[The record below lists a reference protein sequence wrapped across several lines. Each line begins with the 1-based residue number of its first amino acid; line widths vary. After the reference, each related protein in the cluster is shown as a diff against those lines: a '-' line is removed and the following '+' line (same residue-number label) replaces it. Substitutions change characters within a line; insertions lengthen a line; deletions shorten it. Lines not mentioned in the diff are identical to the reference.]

1 MTSETILIVDDQL
14 PNLKVLTTMLKGK
27 NYKVRKTV
35 DGESAIEAVQ
45 IEPPD
50 LILLDIKMP
59 DMDGYEVCQRLK
71 SDDKT
76 KDVPIIFISALSE
89 VFDKVKAFE
98 VGGIDYITKPFQEEE
113 VLARINSQ
121 LTIKKQ
127 QKLLQND
134 KELLIQKQKKLEKEI
149 KLRKEAQSILYQS
162 RALISSV
169 LTNSLDGIAAF
180 ESVRNSKTG
189 KIADFRCLVINPI
202 LAELFNQQPEDFSG
216 QLILKNFLEQLDEQL
231 DFSLFALFVE
241 IVETGLSLNKDLSYQ
256 CKQGKKWYHLSAIK
270 LADGFS
276 LTVRNI
282 TERKKRELELN
293 RRATIDGL
301 TGIYNRRTFD
311 ISIAKEWKRAQ
322 REKQTLS
329 IILFDVDYFKLYN
342 DCYGHQAGDDC
353 LKQIAQTVKKILNR
367 SVDSIARYGGEEFI
381 IILPNTDQ
389 QGAITVV
396 ENIQH
401 AIYTL
406 AIPHKQSK
414 VSQLV
419 SISLGIA
426 SIIPISASSPA
437 NLINLADKALYRA
450 KQQGRNRYSV
460 AEI

>member
-14 PNLKVLTTMLKGK
+14 PNLKVLSTMLKGK
-27 NYKVRKTV
+27 NYKVRKAV

-59 DMDGYEVCQRLK
+59 IMDGYEVCQRLK

-98 VGGIDYITKPFQEEE
+98 LGGIDYITKPFQEEE
-113 VLARINSQ
+113 VWARINSQ

-127 QKLLQND
+127 QKLLQQE
-134 KELLIQKQKKLEKEI
+134 KELLKQKQKTLEKEI
-149 KLRKEAQSILYQS
+149 KLRKEAQAILYQS

-180 ESVRNSKTG
+180 ESVRNSKSG
-189 KIADFRCLVINPI
+189 KIEDFRCLVINPI
-202 LAELFNQQPEDFSG
+202 LAELLNREPEDLSG
-216 QLILKNFLEQLDEQL
+216 QLILKNFLEQLD
-231 DFSLFALFVE
+231 FNLFTLFVD
-241 IVETGLSLNKDLSYQ
+241 IVETGVPLDKDFSYQ
-256 CKQGKKWYHLSAIK
+256 CQQEKKWYHLSAIK

-276 LTVRNI
+276 ITVRDI

-293 RRATIDGL
+293 RQATIDGL
-301 TGIYNRRTFD
+301 TGVYNRYTFD
-311 ISIAKEWKRAQ
+311 QSLIKEWKRAK
-322 REKQTLS
+322 REKETLS

-342 DCYGHQAGDDC
+342 DCYGHQSGDDC

-367 SVDSIARYGGEEFI
+367 PADFVARYGGEEFVV
-381 IILPNTDQ
+381 ILPNTDR

-396 ENIQH
+396 ENIQQ

-406 AIPHKQSK
+406 AIPHKESK
-414 VSQLV
+414 VSEVV

-426 SIIPISASSPA
+426 SIVPTSESSPA
-437 NLINLADKALYRA
+437 NLINLADKALYTA
-450 KQQGRNRYSV
+450 KQQGRNRYCV

>member
-1 MTSETILIVDDQL
+1 MTSETILIIDDQL

-59 DMDGYEVCQRLK
+59 DMDGYEVCKRLK

-113 VLARINSQ
+113 VLVRINSQ
-121 LTIKKQ
+121 LTIKRQ
-127 QKLLQND
+127 QKLLQED
-134 KELLIQKQKKLEKEI
+134 KELLIQKQKKLEKEV
-149 KLRKEAQSILYQS
+149 KLRKEAQAILYQS
-162 RALISSV
+162 RALIASV

-180 ESVRNSKTG
+180 ESVRNSKSG
-189 KIADFRCLVINPI
+189 KIEDFRCLVINPI
-202 LAELFNQQPEDFSG
+202 LSELFNQEPEDLSG
-216 QLILKNFLEQLDEQL
+216 QLILKNFLQKL
-231 DFSLFALFVE
+231 DFNLFTLFVDL
-241 IVETGLSLNKDLSYQ
+241 VETGISLNKDFSYQ
-256 CKQGKKWYHLSAIK
+256 CQQKKKWYNLSAIK

-276 LTVRNI
+276 ITVRDM

-293 RRATIDGL
+293 RQATLDEL
-301 TGIYNRRTFD
+301 TGVYNRYTFD
-311 ISIAKEWKRAQ
+311 KSIAEEWKRGQ
-322 REKQTLS
+322 RERQTLS

-353 LKQIAQTVKKILNR
+353 LKQIAQTVKKIMNR
-367 SVDSIARYGGEEFI
+367 SVDFVARYGGEEFI
-381 IILPNTDQ
+381 AILPNTDQ
-389 QGAITVV
+389 QGAINVV

-401 AIYTL
+401 AIHTL
-406 AIPHKQSK
+406 AIPHKESK
-414 VSQLV
+414 VSEIV
-419 SISLGIA
+419 SISIGIA
-426 SIIPISASSPA
+426 SMIPISASSPA
-437 NLINLADKALYRA
+437 ELISLADKALYTA
-450 KQQGRNRYSV
+450 KTQGRNRYSV